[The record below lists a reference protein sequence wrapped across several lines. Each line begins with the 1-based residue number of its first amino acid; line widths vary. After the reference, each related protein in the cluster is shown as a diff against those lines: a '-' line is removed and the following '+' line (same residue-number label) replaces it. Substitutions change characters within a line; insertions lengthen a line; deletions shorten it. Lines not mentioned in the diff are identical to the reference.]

1 MYDPPTAEGMR
12 LALKRIIRFLGLILS
27 GNVIV
32 TSDDNDH
39 GISNVHSYR
48 QILTYI
54 AEQALQGLGLPYPE
68 VPKPKKP
75 GIDLSAY
82 DKYRSAGQKEGQ
94 LP

>member
-1 MYDPPTAEGMR
+1 MYDPPTVEGMR
-12 LALKRIIRFLGLILS
+12 LALMRIIRFLGLILCDK
-27 GNVIV
+27 VIV
-32 TSDDNDH
+32 TSDDNYY

-48 QILTYI
+48 QILTFI

-68 VPKPKKP
+68 VPKPTEP

-82 DKYRSAGQKEGQ
+82 DKYRSATQKEGQ